1 MNAEW
6 LISDAA
12 YLADGHDF
20 DGGGVLVVVGVAV
33 GVVRDEPLGVLGADR
48 HHRGE
53 ELHEFPVVGVLL
65 DLQFSEVLMHASIT
79 NEIDK
84 KDMEVKPKSVPGPR
98 LRPEEEV
105 EPLGVGLDG
114 GALPGGLVL
123 DEQLLEVEERLPLV
137 ALLSHL

>member
-33 GVVRDEPLGVLGADR
+33 GVVRHEPLGVLRADR

-53 ELHEFPVVGVLL
+53 ELHEFSVVGASL
-65 DLQFSEVLMHASIT
+65 DLYKFT
-79 NEIDK
+79 
-84 KDMEVKPKSVPGPR
+84 PF
-98 LRPEEEV
+98 
-105 EPLGVGLDG
+105 
-114 GALPGGLVL
+114 
-123 DEQLLEVEERLPLV
+123 
-137 ALLSHL
+137 

>member
-1 MNAEW
+1 MNADW
-6 LISDAA
+6 LLSNETH
-12 YLADGHDF
+12 LADGHDF
-20 DGGGVLVVVGVAV
+20 DGGGVLVIVGVAV

-84 KDMEVKPKSVPGPR
+84 IWKSSPSPSLAPDSDPKKKSSPSA
-98 LRPEEEV
+98 
-105 EPLGVGLDG
+105 LGWM
-114 GALPGGLVL
+114 A
-123 DEQLLEVEERLPLV
+123 EHSLV
-137 ALLSHL
+137 ASYLMSSCSR

>member
-33 GVVRDEPLGVLGADR
+33 GVVRHEPLGVLRADR

-53 ELHEFPVVGVLL
+53 ELHEFPVVGSLL
-65 DLQFSEVLMHASIT
+65 DYFDKINDNVL
-79 NEIDK
+79 
-84 KDMEVKPKSVPGPR
+84 
-98 LRPEEEV
+98 
-105 EPLGVGLDG
+105 
-114 GALPGGLVL
+114 
-123 DEQLLEVEERLPLV
+123 
-137 ALLSHL
+137 